1 VETALSIAKAYDTMK
16 LHVFAI
22 ILSLI
27 ALAFSA
33 GVAPVPFGPQT
44 GASWSLSSGQ
54 FTAFQF
60 TVLTPPTLTWT
71 PPAAYNDIWATF
83 FEPSLS
89 NSQNYAWSYSDQLT
103 YQNFSGP
110 AVIPP
115 YYILEFEPAVNTAY
129 PTPIVANVHVY
140 PGDTITVG
148 FTKSGATW
156 NQAWSVV
163 RGAKGKAA
171 GATASSGSSAYTFP
185 AAATFNLAE
194 LGAYFI
200 GTFWDFGPITWSN
213 IKLTAS
219 TTDTSWCTPTPASIY
234 TPAFNATYPNG
245 LSVAATSGGFSTCTL
260 PTMIWPEPPG
270 ALTAEAAY
278 IVTVDRCL
286 LKMSEGGVC
295 TY

>member
-1 VETALSIAKAYDTMK
+1 MK
-16 LHVFAI
+16 FHVATI
-22 ILSLI
+22 SLYLI
-27 ALAFSA
+27 TLAASK

-60 TVLTPPTLTWT
+60 SVLVPPTLTWT
-71 PPAAYNDIWATF
+71 PPGAFPTIWATF

-89 NSQNYAWSYSDQLT
+89 NSGNYAWSYADQIT
-103 YQNFSGP
+103 YQNFSG
-110 AVIPP
+110 ALVIPP
-115 YYILEFEPAVNTAY
+115 YYALEFEPIVPTAS
-129 PTPIVANVHVY
+129 PTIVASVHIY

-148 FTKSGATW
+148 FTKSGLIW
-156 NQAWSVV
+156 NQEWSVV

-171 GATASSGSSAYTFP
+171 GGTASSGSFAYTFP

-200 GTFWDFGPITWSN
+200 STFWDFGPITWSN

-219 TTDTSWCTPTPASIY
+219 TTDTSWCTPTPTSIY
-234 TPAFNATYPNG
+234 TPAFTATYPNG
-245 LSVAATSGGFSTCTL
+245 LSVAAVSGSSSTCTL
-260 PTMIWPEPPG
+260 PAMIWAEPPG
-270 ALTAEAAY
+270 TLANEAAY
-278 IVTVDRCL
+278 NASVEACILR
-286 LKMSEGGVC
+286 MSEGGVC